1 MSNEEHRLGDA
12 PVQEAVHDNMIGVM
26 GALDELFNGEH
37 AMPRTKGIPDK
48 RKWGIVVLVFPF
60 GEEPSGR
67 CNFMS
72 NGADRDDLIA
82 LFKEMIGKFEAQKQK
97 EKTK

>member
-1 MSNEEHRLGDA
+1 MSNKEHRLGDA

-37 AMPRTKGIPDK
+37 AMPRTKGIADK

-60 GEEPSGR
+60 GEDSGR
-67 CNFMS
+67 CNYIS
-72 NGADRDDLIA
+72 NGADRRDIVK
-82 LFKEMIGKFEAQKQK
+82 LFQEQIKRFEDQAAAQEGK
-97 EKTK
+97 